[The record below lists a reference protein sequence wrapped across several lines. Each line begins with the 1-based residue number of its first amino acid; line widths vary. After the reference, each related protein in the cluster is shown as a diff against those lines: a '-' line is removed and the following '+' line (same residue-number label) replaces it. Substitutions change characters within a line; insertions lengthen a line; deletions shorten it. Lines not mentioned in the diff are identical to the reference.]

1 MASVIP
7 TSFEPMRWGLG
18 VQGRAELGGLEG
30 RGLSDPLITL
40 SPPLIPPYLAPRP
53 LSTGIPTFPLLP
65 SLPTPFSSHP
75 THPSLVS
82 RVPQSPSYPIFVTPS
97 LPSPD
102 STPPFSPPPSPVPP
116 SFPAGLAISPP
127 PRPPISIS
135 PSQRC
140 SAAAFRTRCLA
151 PWQPP
156 RAAPRA
162 LRWRRPAETSSRG
175 SRCRS

>member
-7 TSFEPMRWGLG
+7 TSFVPMRWGLG

-40 SPPLIPPYLAPRP
+40 SPPLIPPYLAPAHSLRV
-53 LSTGIPTFPLLP
+53 PTFPLLP

-97 LPSPD
+97 LASPD
-102 STPPFSPPPSPVPP
+102 STPPFSPPPS
-116 SFPAGLAISPP
+116 FPAGLAVSPP
-127 PRPPISIS
+127 PQPPPSPS
-135 PSQRC
+135 PPSQRC

-151 PWQPP
+151 PWQPR

>member
-7 TSFEPMRWGLG
+7 TSFVPMRWGLG

-53 LSTGIPTFPLLP
+53 LSPGTHLP
-65 SLPTPFSSHP
+65 
-75 THPSLVS
+75 
-82 RVPQSPSYPIFVTPS
+82 
-97 LPSPD
+97 
-102 STPPFSPPPSPVPP
+102 PP
-116 SFPAGLAISPP
+116 SFPPPLPFPHTPLTPLWFPVFLNPLPIPFSSLPLSHLLIPPLPSPLLP
-127 PRPPISIS
+127 LLSLPHFLRGWLSPLLPAPPISIS